1 LRESS
6 VKVVLEGVGI
16 REVDRV
22 WLMRVLGYV
31 GQMESKSLAETT
43 ELDFALVLQ
52 TKFERL
58 LCDLLEEN

>member
-1 LRESS
+1 M
-6 VKVVLEGVGI
+6 VLEGVGI

>member
-1 LRESS
+1 M
-6 VKVVLEGVGI
+6 LEGVGI

-31 GQMESKSLAETT
+31 GQMESKRLAETT

>member
-1 LRESS
+1 MRESS

>member
-1 LRESS
+1 MRESS
-6 VKVVLEGVGI
+6 VKVMLEGVGI

>member
-16 REVDRV
+16 REIDRV